1 MFAGNSICRR
11 CRVSTF
17 NIASSLFVILRQ
29 DTFIN
34 SPRSSNSNSHSF
46 NSRISR
52 HTSSSSPRRSNSIN
66 NRYNRS
72 NRPHFLDLQS
82 RVPRRHRFNLG
93 LGAQCSSSRCRLNPG
108 RRSRAQCL
116 ERGTHPWESS
126 LEDRRRREDLKA
138 KREHG
143 VPTRGFDLAE
153 TDAYV
158 QWRNYAWDDQTD
170 LYISYLCMNS
180 IWGALM
186 CCVLSFQMIWTHIG
200 EVLQWL
206 RSDDDAPYSLY
217 HCMIT

>member
-17 NIASSLFVILRQ
+17 NIASSLFVTRRQ
-29 DTFIN
+29 DTHRRLSPTTIN
-34 SPRSSNSNSHSF
+34 LPRSNSSNSHSF

-52 HTSSSSPRRSNSIN
+52 HTTSSSRHCINSIN

-72 NRPHFLDLQS
+72 NRPHFLGLQY

-93 LGAQCSSSRCRLNPG
+93 LGAQRNSSRCRLNPG

-116 ERGTHPWESS
+116 GRGTHPWESS
-126 LEDRRRREDLKA
+126 LEDRRPREDLKA

-153 TDAYV
+153 TDAYF
-158 QWRNYAWDDQTD
+158 QRRNYAWDDETD
-170 LYISYLCMNS
+170 LYISCLCMNS
-180 IWGALM
+180 I
-186 CCVLSFQMIWTHIG
+186 
-200 EVLQWL
+200 
-206 RSDDDAPYSLY
+206 
-217 HCMIT
+217 